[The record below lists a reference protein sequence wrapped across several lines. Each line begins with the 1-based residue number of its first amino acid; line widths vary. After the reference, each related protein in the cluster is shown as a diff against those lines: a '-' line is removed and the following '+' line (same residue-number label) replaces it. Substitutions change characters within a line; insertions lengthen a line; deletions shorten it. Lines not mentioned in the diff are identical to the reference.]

1 MANIPIWPGSSSFFP
16 GDTPFGFYDNDYQF
30 QQDADKFAKF
40 AAQRLGY
47 PLVEVELQ
55 DINLYTALEDAVTTY
70 GNELYAYQVADN
82 LLTFQG
88 NPLTIENANNKLVQE
103 TLANVVLLSNQYG
116 TEAGVGGK
124 VTYYSGSIQLYRGKQ
139 EYDMNEWAISQSI
152 SGGIEIKRI
161 YYEAPPA
168 IMRYFDPYAGTGTGM
183 MGMLDS
189 FGWGSYSP
197 AINFMLMP
205 INYDLQKIQAIEF
218 NDQIRKSQ
226 YTFELVNNQ
235 LKIFPIPIVHYQT
248 LWFQYV
254 KLEETRYP
262 YAEISGSVITT
273 AMDVPYANPT
283 YSNINSIGRSWIFEY
298 ALALAKEMLGYVR
311 GKYTTVPI
319 PGSEITFNQSDLI
332 TLNNINAAIFISNYK
347 LIFDWVPCNF
357 IYPSCMQAICCVEVT
372 CLFLCIDLNDLVC
385 CSNINL
391 IPFDNLLDR
400 LIGKMCTP
408 CSYWT

>member
-1 MANIPIWPGSSSFFP
+1 MNISIWPGSSSFFP

-55 DINLYTALEDAVTTY
+55 DINFYTALEDAVTTY

-88 NPLTIENANNKLVQE
+88 NPMTLAPANNKLVQE
-103 TLANVVLLSNQYG
+103 TLANVVVLSNQYG

-124 VTYYSGSIQLYRGKQ
+124 VTYHSGSIILSPGKQ

-183 MGMLDS
+183 MSMLDS

-235 LKIFPIPIVHYQT
+235 LKIFPIPVVHYHE

-254 KLEETRYP
+254 KLDDTRQP
-262 YAEISGSVITT
+262 YADVSGSVIVTPG
-273 AMDVPYANPT
+273 DVPYENPT

-311 GKYTTVPI
+311 GKYSTVPI
-319 PGSEITFNQSDLI
+319 PGSEITLNQSDLI
-332 TLNNINAAIFISNYK
+332 TAAANERNALIERLRVYLDSTSRKALLEKKAAEAENQKNI
-347 LIFDWVPCNF
+347 
-357 IYPSCMQAICCVEVT
+357 
-372 CLFLCIDLNDLVC
+372 LNDVPMT
-385 CSNINL
+385 I
-391 IPFDNLLDR
+391 FV
-400 LIGKMCTP
+400 G
-408 CSYWT
+408 

>member
-1 MANIPIWPGSSSFFP
+1 MNIPIWPGSSSFFP

-30 QQDADKFAKF
+30 QQDADKFSKF

-55 DINLYTALEDAVTTY
+55 DINFYTALEDAVTTY

-88 NPLTIENANNKLVQE
+88 NPMTIAPANNKLVQE
-103 TLANVVLLSNQYG
+103 TLANIVVLSNQYG

-124 VTYYSGSIQLYRGKQ
+124 VTYHSGSIRLEAGKQ

-168 IMRYFDPYAGTGTGM
+168 IVRYFDPYAGTGTGM
-183 MGMLDS
+183 MQMLDS

-205 INYDLQKIQAIEF
+205 INYDLQKIQAIEL

-235 LKIFPIPIVHYQT
+235 LKIFPIPVIHYHE

-254 KLEETRYP
+254 KLDDTRQP
-262 YAEISGSVITT
+262 YANVSGSVIATPG
-273 AMDVPYANPT
+273 DVPYENPT

-311 GKYTTVPI
+311 GKYSTIPI
-319 PGSEITFNQSDLI
+319 PGSEITLNQSDLI
-332 TLNNINAAIFISNYK
+332 TAAANERTALIERLRTYLDSTSRKALLEKKAAEAENQKNILNDVPMTIFI
-347 LIFDWVPCNF
+347 
-357 IYPSCMQAICCVEVT
+357 
-372 CLFLCIDLNDLVC
+372 
-385 CSNINL
+385 
-391 IPFDNLLDR
+391 
-400 LIGKMCTP
+400 G
-408 CSYWT
+408 

>member
-1 MANIPIWPGSSSFFP
+1 MNISIWPGSSSFFP

-55 DINLYTALEDAVTTY
+55 DINFYTALEDAVTTY

-88 NPLTIENANNKLVQE
+88 NPMTLAPANNKLVQE
-103 TLANVVLLSNQYG
+103 TLANVVVLSHQYG

-124 VTYYSGSIQLYRGKQ
+124 VTYHSGSIRLEAGKQ

-235 LKIFPIPIVHYQT
+235 LKIFPIPIIHYHE

-254 KLEETRYP
+254 KLDDTRQP
-262 YAEISGSVITT
+262 YADVSGSVIVTPG
-273 AMDVPYANPT
+273 DVPYENPT

-311 GKYTTVPI
+311 GKYSTVPI
-319 PGSEITFNQSDLI
+319 PGSEITLNQSDLI
-332 TLNNINAAIFISNYK
+332 TAAANERNALIERLRVYLDSTSRKALLEKKAAEAENQKNI
-347 LIFDWVPCNF
+347 
-357 IYPSCMQAICCVEVT
+357 
-372 CLFLCIDLNDLVC
+372 LNDVPMT
-385 CSNINL
+385 I
-391 IPFDNLLDR
+391 FV
-400 LIGKMCTP
+400 G
-408 CSYWT
+408 